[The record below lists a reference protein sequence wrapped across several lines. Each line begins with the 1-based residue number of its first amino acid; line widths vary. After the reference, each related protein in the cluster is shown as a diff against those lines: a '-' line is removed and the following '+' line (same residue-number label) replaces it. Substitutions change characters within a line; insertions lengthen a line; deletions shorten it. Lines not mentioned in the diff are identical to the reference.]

1 MISLS
6 RTAVGEIERLKL
18 KQQAMDISL
27 RLQVLPG
34 GCSGLSYQVR
44 FDQQTQPDDHIY
56 ESHGV
61 QIVVDSYSLNY
72 LDGLTLDYS
81 EDLMG
86 GAFRFHNPNAIQ
98 TCGCGN
104 SFAVSVQS

>member
-6 RTAVGEIERLKL
+6 RTAVGEVRRLKL
-18 KQQAMDISL
+18 KQQAINIFL

-44 FDQQTQPDDHIY
+44 FDQQTQPNDHTY
-56 ESHGV
+56 EFHGV
-61 QIVVDSYSLNY
+61 QIVVDPYSLNY

-86 GAFRFHNPNAIQ
+86 GAFRFHNPNAVQ

-104 SFAVSVQS
+104 SFAVSLQS